1 MRKIIFITL
10 MLASSFA
17 FAQKREAQT
26 LKQKSLWKFFY
37 IRDSSNLAF
46 QNGYYEV
53 FYNGKKVVLPKS
65 LGGTKSI
72 AKFYAA
78 TIFKYDQ
85 ALISFGMIGIEDIY
99 PRTVLLKP
107 SADKKNI
114 NAEDVCSN
122 ESVII
127 KIN

>member
-1 MRKIIFITL
+1 MRLLIIISFL
-10 MLASSFA
+10 LLSSFA
-17 FAQKREAQT
+17 FAQKREDQT
-26 LKQKSLWKFFY
+26 LKQKSPWKFFY
-37 IRDSSNLAF
+37 IRDSSDLAF

-53 FYNGKKVVLPKS
+53 FYNGKKVVLPKT

-85 ALISFGMIGIEDIY
+85 ALFSFGMIGIEDVY
-99 PRTVLLKP
+99 PRTLLLKP
-107 SADKKNI
+107 SVDKKYI
-114 NAEDVCSN
+114 EAEDICTN
-122 ESVII
+122 ELVTI

>member
-1 MRKIIFITL
+1 MIKIIFITL

-26 LKQKSLWKFFY
+26 LKQNSPWKFFY
-37 IRDSSNLAF
+37 IRDSSDLAF

-53 FYNGKKVVLPKS
+53 FYNGKKIVLPKS

-85 ALISFGMIGIEDIY
+85 ALISFGMIGVEDVY

-107 SADKKNI
+107 SVDKKYI
-114 NAEDVCSN
+114 EAEDICTN
-122 ESVII
+122 ELVTI